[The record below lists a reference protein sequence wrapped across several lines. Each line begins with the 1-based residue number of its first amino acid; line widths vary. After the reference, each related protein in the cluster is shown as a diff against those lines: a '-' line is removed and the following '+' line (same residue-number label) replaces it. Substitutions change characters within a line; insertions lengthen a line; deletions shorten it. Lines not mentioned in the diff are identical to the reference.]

1 MLRKLHLIFML
12 LVSFYVILIVRTKT
26 TEADI
31 IMMKKSKEIILNK
44 VFSYDMIFK
53 SGKDLYNEF
62 ADEIEDYEDKLIRD
76 MYVKSIL
83 RVY

>member
-1 MLRKLHLIFML
+1 ML

-62 ADEIEDYEDKLIRD
+62 ADEIEDYEYKLYRD
-76 MYVKSIL
+76 MYVKNIL
-83 RVY
+83 RGY